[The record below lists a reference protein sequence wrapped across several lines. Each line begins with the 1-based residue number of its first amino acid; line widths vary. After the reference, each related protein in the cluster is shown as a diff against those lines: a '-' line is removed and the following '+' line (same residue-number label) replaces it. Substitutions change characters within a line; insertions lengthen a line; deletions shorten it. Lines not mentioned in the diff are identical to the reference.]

1 VEVTFNL
8 SSVFEPGSNTL
19 SDARVLRALLNVLV
33 IANRVYLRDHA
44 VTSLYRSG
52 VVYGRTKIWES
63 IPDVINR
70 NFGDCKSLATWRVA
84 ELEKEGYKTT
94 YVFRWA
100 IRKDGGKDFHI
111 LVETDR
117 PTSFCTKEPPF
128 YEDPS
133 RRLGMGADEVAKCSF
148 IHIILEY

>member
-8 SSVFEPGSNTL
+8 SNIFEPGSNTL
-19 SDARVLRALLNVLV
+19 SDARVLRALLGVLV
-33 IANRVYLRDHA
+33 MADQVYLRDHA

-52 VVYGRTKIWES
+52 VVYGRTKVWES
-63 IPDVINR
+63 VPDVIVR
-70 NFGDCKSLATWRVA
+70 GLGDCKSLATWRVA
-84 ELEKEGYKTT
+84 ELKKEGYQATF
-94 YVFRWA
+94 VFRWA

-117 PTSFCTKEPPF
+117 PTSFSTKVPPF

-133 RRLGMGADEVAKCSF
+133 RKLGMGADEVAKF
-148 IHIILEY
+148 NIRG